1 MRAVGL
7 SKLWRS
13 QPLYAAVV
21 EVLGRKQGSMLDSEL
36 YDALREQY
44 EDLGFIAFN
53 KALMKLELNGKI
65 HVYNVTKNKRG
76 VELVRS

>member
-1 MRAVGL
+1 M
-7 SKLWRS
+7 SKFWRS
-13 QPLYAAVV
+13 KPLYTAIV

-53 KALMKLELNGKI
+53 KVLIKLEMNGKI

>member
-1 MRAVGL
+1 M
-7 SKLWRS
+7 SKFWRS
-13 QPLYAAVV
+13 KPLYTAIV

-53 KALMKLELNGKI
+53 KVLMKLEMNGKI